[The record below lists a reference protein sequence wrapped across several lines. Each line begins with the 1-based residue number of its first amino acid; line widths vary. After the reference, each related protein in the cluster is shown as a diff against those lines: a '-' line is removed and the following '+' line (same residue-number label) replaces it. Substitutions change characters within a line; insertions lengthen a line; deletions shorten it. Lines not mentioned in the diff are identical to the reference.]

1 MTTLAAAMPASGP
14 VPCARDADILFDL
27 GISYSTGTGGKPVD
41 VVEAHKC
48 FNLAALT
55 GHASAAEA
63 RASLAVDMTMA
74 RSPPPS
80 APPEAGWC
88 AWRRLFDPKIVRAR
102 PS

>member
-63 RASLAVDMTMA
+63 RASLAADMTMA
-74 RSPPPS
+74 QISAAQRAARSWMVGV
-80 APPEAGWC
+80 APA
-88 AWRRLFDPKIVRAR
+88 AI
-102 PS
+102 